1 MSLCLSEIIIES
13 AKRFPDETALINNE
27 ERISYRDLRKQVLSV
42 AAYLKSIGVGRGDT
56 VALMCGNMPEFTIAY
71 FGVLA
76 SGATLVTLNSLLVA
90 DEIAYQL
97 ENSQSV
103 GVISEA
109 ESLEAVLEGASRAE
123 CCEWIVLADRI
134 VPAEAQGAQVQ
145 AKLGDLL
152 EKFDPLQRC
161 ELTNPDDTAVI
172 LYTSG
177 TTGHPK
183 GAELTHFN
191 LWENARQISERL
203 FAANDGEIS
212 LIGPGHV
219 AIAALP
225 LYHTFGQTCVQNA
238 LLTNGGAVTYLKR
251 FDPEDCAKIIARDR
265 VTILDAVPTIYTA
278 LLHCDSVDPSSLQC
292 LSYGVSG
299 GAALPL
305 EVRSAFEAKFKME
318 LQEGY
323 GLTETSPVASAQVR
337 WRERKIGS
345 IGCPIEGV
353 EMKIFDDDD
362 NEVSPGSEGEVVIRG
377 RNIMKGYLN
386 QPEATAKV
394 MRNGW
399 FHSGDVGKMDEEGHF
414 YIVDRKKD
422 MIIRGGYNVYPRE
435 VEEVLYAHPD
445 IAEACVIGV
454 PDEKYGEEVKAVVT
468 LMPSAKTAPE
478 EIVEYCKK
486 HVAAY
491 KYPRVVEVVAEI
503 PKGPTGKI
511 LKREVRRIFTDA
523 KV

>member
-1 MSLCLSEIIIES
+1 MSLCLSEIILES
-13 AKRFPDETALINNE
+13 AKRFPKETALINDE
-27 ERISYRDLRKQVLSV
+27 ERITYRDLRKQVLSV

-109 ESLEAVLEGASRAE
+109 ESLPSVLEGIGRAE
-123 CCEWIVLADRI
+123 CTEWTILANRTI
-134 VPAEAQGAQVQ
+134 PPEAKGAEFRTH
-145 AKLGDLL
+145 LGDIL
-152 EKFDPLQRC
+152 EKFDPLDRC
-161 ELTNPDDTAVI
+161 ELTQPDDTAVI
-172 LYTSG
+172 MYTSG

-191 LWENARQISERL
+191 LWENARQVSERL
-203 FAANDGEIS
+203 FAEKDGEIQ
-212 LIGPGHV
+212 LVGPGEV

-251 FDPEDCAKIIARDR
+251 FEPEACAKIIARDR

-278 LLHCDSVDPSSLQC
+278 LLHCESVDPADLQC

-353 EMKIFDDDD
+353 EMKIFDDND
-362 NEVSPGSEGEVVIRG
+362 NEVPPGTDGEVVIRG

-386 QPEATAKV
+386 QPEATAKAI
-394 MRNGW
+394 RNGW
-399 FHSGDVGKMDEEGHF
+399 FHSGDVGRMDDEGHF
-414 YIVDRKKD
+414 YIVDRMKD

-435 VEEVLYAHPD
+435 VEEVLYAHPN

-468 LMPSAKTAPE
+468 LMPSAKASPE

-491 KYPRVVEVVAEI
+491 KYPRVVEFVADI

-511 LKREVRRIFTDA
+511 LKREVRKIFTDV